1 MLLRSTIHKINSCL
15 NVYNL
20 KERELSFR
28 KRQYS
33 LFKIAFTF
41 FLLFCN
47 LACEN
52 NQAIYNLFQP
62 IENATWTKEKT
73 FYFTFDIEDT
83 STLYDLTLE
92 LRNNNLYPYRNL
104 WMIQKEEQPV
114 GPLLRDT
121 IECILA
127 DEFGKWTG
135 KGFSLYTNSFP
146 LKQNYRFPYA
156 GRYTF
161 SFKHAMT
168 DKELKGIHE
177 IGFRVEKSSQSL
189 SSGSIQ
195 PEKDKK

>member
-1 MLLRSTIHKINSCL
+1 MLLRSSIHKINNCL
-15 NVYNL
+15 NIYSL
-20 KERELSFR
+20 KEKMFPFR
-28 KRQYS
+28 KRQHS
-33 LFKIAFTF
+33 FLKEAFIF
-41 FLLFCN
+41 FLLCCN
-47 LACEN
+47 LACED
-52 NQAIYNLFQP
+52 NQTIYNVFQP

-73 FYFTFDIEDT
+73 FYFTFEIEDP

-92 LRNNNLYPYRNL
+92 LRNNSLYPYRNL

-121 IECILA
+121 IECVLA

-135 KGFSLYTNSFP
+135 KGFSLYTSSFP
-146 LKQNYRFPYA
+146 LKQNYRFPYT

-161 SFKHAMT
+161 SFKHVMT

-177 IGFRVEKSSQSL
+177 IGFRVEKSSQPL
-189 SSGSIQ
+189 SPGSIQ